1 MDLISVLFLLFLY
14 CSMKSITDRPD
25 FCLFC
30 FCFLFAMFVALWNPL
45 LTDLISV
52 PFLFLFFVFLLCFF
66 VVPWNPLLTDLISVL
81 FVFVFLFCCVSLL
94 LHKIQYWRMSLLPF
108 CRFAM
113 FVAVHT
119 ERCNETEGHFLT
131 HSDYTVLQPSFL
143 HAPSLFTPLQAL
155 TSLHPLPPP
164 PPPLPLS
171 LPPLSRHLIPL
182 SLSLLM
188 ISYYSTVSFD

>member
-1 MDLISVLFLLFLY
+1 
-14 CSMKSITDRPD
+14 
-25 FCLFC
+25 
-30 FCFLFAMFVALWNPL
+30 
-45 LTDLISV
+45 
-52 PFLFLFFVFLLCFF
+52 
-66 VVPWNPLLTDLISVL
+66 
-81 FVFVFLFCCVSLL
+81 
-94 LHKIQYWRMSLLPF
+94 MSLLPF
-108 CRFAM
+108 CLFAM

-155 TSLHPLPPP
+155 TSLPPLPP

-182 SLSLLM
+182 SLSLLLVLM